1 MGRFAYTARDSKGKV
16 FKGTVD
22 AASAT
27 AVAGRLRAD
36 GYFVTSVQP
45 LAGKSSV
52 AKKELLP
59 KRVSKKDLSIF
70 CRQIGTLLQAGV
82 PVTEALEVTRNQT
95 SNSVLAEA
103 IKKTAASVQ
112 TGESVSGAMDKL
124 PKAFPPLLVRMVEA
138 GETTGTLDST
148 FENMAQ
154 HFKRDYELQQK
165 IVGALTYP
173 AVVMIIA
180 VVVVV
185 LLMVVV
191 IPNFV
196 GMFSDMGTE
205 LPLPTRM
212 MMAVGNWS
220 QHYWPLLIGVLV
232 AIPLVLSAYIR
243 TEQGKSWRDRV
254 VLKIPVIGLLLT
266 QMEVTRFSRTF
277 GVMVSGGIPIVQAMN
292 MISRVVSNTV
302 IQQAFREATDSIQ
315 RGGSLSA
322 ALAKAKVFPEMVT
335 QMLEIGENTG
345 SLDMILNNIAEFYDG
360 EVDTQ
365 VKALTTLIEP
375 VVIFF
380 LGGIVALVVA
390 SVMLPMFEMMG
401 QMG

>member
-1 MGRFAYTARDSKGKV
+1 
-16 FKGTVD
+16 
-22 AASAT
+22 
-27 AVAGRLRAD
+27 
-36 GYFVTSVQP
+36 
-45 LAGKSSV
+45 
-52 AKKELLP
+52 
-59 KRVSKKDLSIF
+59 
-70 CRQIGTLLQAGV
+70 
-82 PVTEALEVTRNQT
+82 
-95 SNSVLAEA
+95 
-103 IKKTAASVQ
+103 
-112 TGESVSGAMDKL
+112 
-124 PKAFPPLLVRMVEA
+124 
-138 GETTGTLDST
+138 
-148 FENMAQ
+148 
-154 HFKRDYELQQK
+154 
-165 IVGALTYP
+165 
-173 AVVMIIA
+173 
-180 VVVVV
+180 
-185 LLMVVV
+185 
-191 IPNFV
+191 
-196 GMFSDMGTE
+196 
-205 LPLPTRM
+205 
-212 MMAVGNWS
+212 MAVGNWS